1 MEKEAKVKTTFKG
14 LTIEEQQE
22 KAYELI
28 DIGTKVRVE
37 YGGDDRKGVR
47 RKRGKVVYK
56 TPFHFLV
63 DFGGY
68 KESFRLNQLLGK
80 EETKVRLR
88 L

>member
-1 MEKEAKVKTTFKG
+1 MKDEVKTKKTFKG
-14 LTIEEQQE
+14 LTIEEQKE

-28 DIGTKVRVE
+28 DIGTRVRVE
-37 YGGDDRKGVR
+37 FGGDYRKGV
-47 RKRGKVVYK
+47 KRMRGTVVNK

-63 DFGGY
+63 DFGNY